1 MLRQRIC
8 NDIDVFP
15 KCIVQ
20 TIRCDVSMFSMISNY
35 SLRVSMNRS
44 ETTGQQFDNGQFY
57 SKRQV
62 GFFAIIASS
71 VNVRAFPTFSALSAS
86 VVGKSTSKLEV
97 SLSLYDLRKDL
108 REYLFGLV
116 FWNGSGEANHQSLQF
131 VPINTQ

>member
-1 MLRQRIC
+1 
-8 NDIDVFP
+8 
-15 KCIVQ
+15 
-20 TIRCDVSMFSMISNY
+20 MFSMISND
-35 SLRVSMNRS
+35 SLTVSMNRS
-44 ETTGQQFDNGQFY
+44 ETTGQHFDNGQFY

-97 SLSLYDLRKDL
+97 SFSLDDLSKDL
-108 REYLFGLV
+108 REYLFRLV
-116 FWNGSGEANHQSLQF
+116 SWNRYGKADHQSLQF